1 MSAKLPGTYVN
12 LLVDALRARNLSVE
26 QLLGDFD
33 IEMKDIEAPFWYVN
47 QDVGSLK
54 KCPSPNSNISN
65 LSARISRGES
75 LQKEDSFAKYDRA

>member
-47 QDVGSLK
+47 LNVFNELK
-54 KCPSPNSNISN
+54 I
-65 LSARISRGES
+65 G
-75 LQKEDSFAKYDRA
+75 RAHV

>member
-47 QDVGSLK
+47 LNVF
-54 KCPSPNSNISN
+54 N
-65 LSARISRGES
+65 
-75 LQKEDSFAKYDRA
+75 